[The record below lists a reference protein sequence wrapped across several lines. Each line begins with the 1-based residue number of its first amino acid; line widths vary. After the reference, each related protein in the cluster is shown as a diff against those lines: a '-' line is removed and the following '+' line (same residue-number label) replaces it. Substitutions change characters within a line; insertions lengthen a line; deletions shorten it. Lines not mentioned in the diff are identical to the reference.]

1 MKQRLFLLPILA
13 LALLSRCGTD
23 DTPVSR
29 QEIYDV
35 RTIGM
40 LSTSEYT
47 VGKIV
52 ELNDKGEWY
61 KFGERKILLSC
72 KARIKAGVNLNRL
85 KDGDIQVKGKR
96 IEIQLPPPE
105 IISFEMNPDQI
116 KTEMTDISGFRA
128 DFTQEEKNAIL
139 QKGEQAI
146 RRDMT
151 TELNILNDA
160 EVNAIAFLKD
170 FYTTLGFEEII
181 IHGTK
186 KPQGA
191 RNADQ

>member
-1 MKQRLFLLPILA
+1 MKQLRTLLPGLFLFLA
-13 LALLSRCGTD
+13 LASCGTD

-47 VGKIV
+47 VGKIIR
-52 ELNDKGEWY
+52 LNDKGEWY

-72 KARIKAGVNLNRL
+72 KAKIKAGVNLNNL

-116 KTEMTDISGFRA
+116 KTEMVDITGFRA
-128 DFTQEEKNAIL
+128 DFTQAEKNTIL
-139 QKGEQAI
+139 QLGEKAI
-146 RRDMT
+146 RKDIGQ
-151 TELNILNDA
+151 LNILNDA
-160 EVNAIAFLKD
+160 QTNAIAFLTD
-170 FYTTLGFEEII
+170 FYKTLGFEEII

-186 KPQGA
+186 KAQ
-191 RNADQ
+191 